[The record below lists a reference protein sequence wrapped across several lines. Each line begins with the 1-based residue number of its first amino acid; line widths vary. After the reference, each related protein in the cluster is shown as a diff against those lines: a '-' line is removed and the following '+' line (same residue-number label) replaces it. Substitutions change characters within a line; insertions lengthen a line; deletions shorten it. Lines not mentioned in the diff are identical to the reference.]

1 MRADRGRWTAPALA
15 GLVALGIAVQA
26 RAAGHYDAAAA
37 MQQALRFHESF
48 DDGRAVALLHELL
61 HHGPPVDIA
70 AKAHLYLGIIALD
83 ALRVADAREEFE
95 QAIGI
100 DPTLEPPLTSS
111 PKVGALYRDVRRKL
125 ATGPEMRSRAA
136 EPAPPSALPPALS
149 PMPPPELTEPPPE
162 PPSHLPAYVVGGVGL
177 ACLATGIVLGVVS
190 NSEASQATSPGP
202 GEYATVAE
210 AAAQTASSERVA
222 ADVLFGVALV
232 AGVTSVVLFFT
243 EKAKAPTEPPPPAG
257 TLVPTWNLAPFAAGH
272 F

>member
-1 MRADRGRWTAPALA
+1 MAPALA

-26 RAAGHYDAAAA
+26 RAVGHYDAAAA
-37 MQQALRFHESF
+37 MQQALRFHDKF
-48 DDGRAVALLHELL
+48 DDDRAVALLRELL

-70 AKAHLYLGIIALD
+70 AKAHMYLGIIALD
-83 ALRVADAREEFE
+83 ALRVAEAREEFE

-100 DPTLEPPLTSS
+100 DPTLEPPVLASS
-111 PKVGALYRDVRRKL
+111 PKVSALYRDVRRKL
-125 ATGPEMRSRAA
+125 AASGPETRSTAVEAA
-136 EPAPPSALPPALS
+136 PRPALS
-149 PMPPPELTEPPPE
+149 PMPPLELTEPPPE
-162 PPSHLPAYVVGGVGL
+162 SPSHLPAYVVGSVGL

-190 NSEASQATSPGP
+190 NSEASLATSPSP
-202 GEYATVAE
+202 GEYATAAE

-243 EKAKAPTEPPPPAG
+243 EKPKARAEPPPPSG
-257 TLVPTWNLAPFAAGH
+257 VFVPKWNLVPFAAGH